1 MSRASS
7 RTSGRTS
14 RARRGIPRRTANA
27 CVVTQEARAERT
39 VRLLT
44 LRLEELAAALER
56 TRTPSADVARLLE
69 LASVATMHAVSLE
82 LLTMPRAE
90 RVWREA

>member
-1 MSRASS
+1 M
-7 RTSGRTS
+7 
-14 RARRGIPRRTANA
+14 
-27 CVVTQEARAERT
+27 TQEARAERT

-90 RVWREA
+90 RVWREAEERHPALQAAKIRRPVVPERAAA